1 LSTLLIVGAEIS
13 TALFML
19 FIGMSLFSEFQF
31 GSRIAFNSVQA
42 DQSIDLRPPVWLHYA
57 TTHRMRASG
66 IMMQLD
72 FLRSDW
78 GAMRHKSFK
87 ANLCPVARSL
97 DTIGEWWS
105 LLIVRDALS
114 GIRRFSDFQKSLGL
128 AKNILS
134 ARLSKLVACGVMEQV
149 PASDGS
155 AYREYALTQKG
166 RELFPVIVAL
176 RQWGEGYLFSRGEKR
191 LQVLDKRTGKP
202 FRVEVLNA
210 KGEILTANDLEL
222 VTVKN

>member
-1 LSTLLIVGAEIS
+1 VSDLSLGYLS
-13 TALFML
+13 F
-19 FIGMSLFSEFQF
+19 EFQF
-31 GSRIAFNSVQA
+31 GLVLHFGSVQA
-42 DQSIDLRPPVWLHYA
+42 DQSIDLPSPVWLHDA
-57 TTHRMRASG
+57 TTHKMLASS

-72 FLRSDW
+72 LM
-78 GAMRHKSFK
+78 AIKYEE
-87 ANLCPVARSL
+87 LCDTNPSKPTCAPWHARS
-97 DTIGEWWS
+97 IPSANWWS

-128 AKNILS
+128 AKNVLS
-134 ARLSKLVACGVMEQV
+134 ARLKKLVACGIMEQV

-176 RQWGEGYLFSRGEKR
+176 RQWGESYLFSRGEKR

-202 FRVEVLNA
+202 PRLEVQNA
-210 KGEILTANDLEL
+210 KGETVTADDLEL
-222 VTVKN
+222 VTVTNGRSRRPTSS

>member
-1 LSTLLIVGAEIS
+1 
-13 TALFML
+13 ML
-19 FIGMSLFSEFQF
+19 
-31 GSRIAFNSVQA
+31 
-42 DQSIDLRPPVWLHYA
+42 
-57 TTHRMRASG
+57 ASG
-66 IMMQLD
+66 IMMQLALFWD
-72 FLRSDW
+72 KIK

-134 ARLSKLVACGVMEQV
+134 ARLKKLVACGIMEQV

-155 AYREYALTQKG
+155 AYQEYALTPKG

-176 RQWGEGYLFSRGEKR
+176 RQWGEGYLFARGEKR
-191 LQVLDKRTGKP
+191 FQVLDKRTRKP
-202 FRVEVLNA
+202 PRLEVQNA
-210 KGEILTANDLEL
+210 KGEIVTANDLEL

>member
-1 LSTLLIVGAEIS
+1 
-13 TALFML
+13 
-19 FIGMSLFSEFQF
+19 
-31 GSRIAFNSVQA
+31 
-42 DQSIDLRPPVWLHYA
+42 
-57 TTHRMRASG
+57 
-66 IMMQLD
+66 MMQLD
-72 FLRSDW
+72 LWWEQIRRL
-78 GAMRHKSFK
+78 MRHKSFK

-134 ARLSKLVACGVMEQV
+134 VRIKKLVACGIMEQL

-155 AYREYALTQKG
+155 AYREYTLTRKG
-166 RELFPVIVAL
+166 RDLFPVIVAL

-202 FRVEVLNA
+202 FRVEVHNA
-210 KGEILTANDLEL
+210 KGETLTANDLEL

>member
-1 LSTLLIVGAEIS
+1 MPEA
-13 TALFML
+13 
-19 FIGMSLFSEFQF
+19 
-31 GSRIAFNSVQA
+31 
-42 DQSIDLRPPVWLHYA
+42 
-57 TTHRMRASG
+57 G

-72 FLRSDW
+72 LEVNKYEE
-78 GAMRHKSFK
+78 MRHKSFK

-134 ARLSKLVACGVMEQV
+134 ARLKKLVACGIMEQV

-155 AYREYALTQKG
+155 AYQEYALTPKG
-166 RELFPVIVAL
+166 RDLFPVIVAL

-191 LQVLDKRTGKP
+191 FQVLDKRTRKP
-202 FRVEVLNA
+202 PRLEVQNA
-210 KGEILTANDLEL
+210 KGEVVTTNDLEL